1 MNPYAAYSQQ
11 ATTTASPAQLV
22 LMLYDGALARIEA
35 AREALEAEPRDLEK
49 VNTSLHKAQAIVR
62 ELQITLDHER
72 GGDIAANLA
81 GLYTYAQ
88 GQLVEANVHKAVE
101 PLDEATN
108 VIRPLRDAWE
118 ASCVNS
124 SVAVAG

>member
-35 AREALEAEPRDLEK
+35 AREALDAEPRDLEV
-49 VNTSLHKAQAIVR
+49 VNTSLHRAQAIVR
-62 ELQITLDHER
+62 ELQVTLDHER
-72 GGDIAANLA
+72 GGDIASNLA

-88 GQLVEANVHKAVE
+88 GQLVEANVHKAVG
-101 PLDEATN
+101 PLDEAAK
-108 VIRPLRDAWE
+108 VIQPLRDAWE
-118 ASCVNS
+118 AACVNS